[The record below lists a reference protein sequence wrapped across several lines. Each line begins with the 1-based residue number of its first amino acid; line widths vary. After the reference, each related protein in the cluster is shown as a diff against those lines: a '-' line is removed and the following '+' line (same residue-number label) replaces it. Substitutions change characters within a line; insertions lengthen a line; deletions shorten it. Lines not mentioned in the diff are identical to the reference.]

1 MRKIVFL
8 LLALPFLI
16 STACEQE
23 IEFNRGIKD
32 ATGLEAFTNLTAL
45 DVWWTDLTRLDLEHN
60 VQLKMLDCIH
70 NSRLVSLDISK
81 NAALE
86 WLFL

>member
-45 DVWWTDLTRLDLEHN
+45 GAL
-60 VQLKMLDCIH
+60 
-70 NSRLVSLDISK
+70 SK
-81 NAALE
+81 SIFITGLLFSKGE
-86 WLFL
+86 FGYWL